1 MRWNCKRNFFTE
13 SSRKN
18 ILTVRCTG
26 LWNSIPGGAV
36 EALSLESFG
45 ARDNKTLTRRGLP
58 CFTLLYHQH
67 LYFCNIWLWINC
79 KGGSVGRGE
88 TNIIFNI
95 KEHRNT
101 MGKWF
106 VCLFW
111 KRSYLQVWL
120 SKSFFTCTCRSVI
133 ESCDKTL
140 VSDAQ
145 RRKSS
150 DCKIKTRKKD
160 KEGKYVSQDK
170 NSSLLIQTANSND

>member
-1 MRWNCKRNFFTE
+1 MRWNCKGNFFTE
-13 SSRKN
+13 SSSK
-18 ILTVRCTG
+18 ISWQWDVLGCGIV
-26 LWNSIPGGAV
+26 SQ
-36 EALSLESFG
+36 G
-45 ARDNKTLTRRGLP
+45 ARLTP
-58 CFTLLYHQH
+58 CHLSHLVLATTKHSQEGDYLVLLYHQH
-67 LYFCNIWLWINC
+67 LYFCNVWLWINC

-88 TNIIFNI
+88 TNIIFNT

-101 MGKWF
+101 MGKCF
-106 VCLFW
+106 VCFFW
-111 KRSYLQVWL
+111 KCSYLQVWL

-140 VSDAQ
+140 VSDTQ